1 MCRIVFIR
9 LQYILSSCVTCLCF
23 RATSSP
29 HPLSPTLFYLLPF
42 FSRCRS
48 LMLTVWPGT
57 PSVRTCCASPATATL
72 TSRRATSL
80 CTSRKCRALWLATM
94 APRSSASMFIPCLL
108 LRCLRCVDTKT
119 MTLKKSYGVKMQFC
133 WWFWWSCSA
142 LVGAHVPIPG
152 EEDV

>member
-1 MCRIVFIR
+1 MCRTIFIR
-9 LQYILSSCVTCLCF
+9 LRYILSSCVTCLCS

-29 HPLSPTLFYLLPF
+29 HPLSPTLFYLPPSF
-42 FSRCRS
+42 FSPCRS

-57 PSVRTCCASPATATL
+57 PSVRTCCASLATATL

-108 LRCLRCVDTKT
+108 LRCLRCVDT
-119 MTLKKSYGVKMQFC
+119 
-133 WWFWWSCSA
+133 A
-142 LVGAHVPIPG
+142 LVPVIQNVILFFYAFYQCIVL
-152 EEDV
+152 